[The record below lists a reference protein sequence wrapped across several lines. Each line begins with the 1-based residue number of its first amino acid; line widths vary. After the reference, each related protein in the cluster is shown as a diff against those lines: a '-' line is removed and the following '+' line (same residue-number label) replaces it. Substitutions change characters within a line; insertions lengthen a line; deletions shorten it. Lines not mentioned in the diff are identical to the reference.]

1 MKSVNKSRMIR
12 LLSVVSCS
20 LVLIL
25 MVGFGSLAAQDEEFP
40 TKPIK
45 LIVHTGAG
53 GGADTNIRSLQPYLE
68 AELGV
73 PLMLENRPGAGSLM
87 GPKLV
92 SESDGDGYTIG
103 MAGSPY
109 TEVGLL
115 TMEGMFEPEDI
126 CFLAALTLD
135 AAAVLVRN
143 DAPWD
148 TLEELIEDAKTR
160 PGEITASVG
169 NVTGDNYLGLR
180 MIEEEAGI
188 DLNIVS
194 FGGGSAAR
202 LALAGGHV
210 DVTHASLYASQQ
222 IAESTKVLAVHWE
235 ENNWPE
241 LSGNAPTV
249 VEILPGIDK
258 VNCATMDLLVAPTEL
273 KEKYPKRYLFLAN
286 AIKNAINNPEFQ
298 ESLKKVGKTGL
309 WYYMSPLEMTTYFK
323 KNMNGYRNY
332 LHYFEEEVEEVKK

>member
-1 MKSVNKSRMIR
+1 MKSVNRSRFLK
-12 LLSVVSCS
+12 LLGIL
-20 LVLIL
+20 LVFIL
-25 MVGFGSLAAQDEEFP
+25 MTGFGLLATADEEFP
-40 TKPIK
+40 VKPIK

-53 GGADTNIRSLQPYLE
+53 GGADTNIRTLQPYLE

-73 PLMLENRPGAGSLM
+73 PLILENRPGAGSLM

-92 SESDGDGYTIG
+92 SESEPDGYTIG

-115 TMEGMFEPEDI
+115 TMEGMFEPDDI
-126 CFLAALTLD
+126 CFLGSLTLD
-135 AAAVLVRN
+135 AAAVLVRK

-148 TLEELIEDAKTR
+148 TFEEFLEDAKTK
-160 PGEITASVG
+160 PGEIVASVG
-169 NVTGDNYLGLR
+169 NITGDNYLGLR

-258 VNCATMDLLVAPTEL
+258 VNCATMDLLVAPAEL

-286 AIKNAINNPEFQ
+286 AVENAMNNPEFQ
-298 ESLKKVGKTGL
+298 EKMKTIGKLGL
-309 WYYMSPLEMTTYFK
+309 WNYMNSMEMTKYFK
-323 KNMNGYRNY
+323 QNMNGYANY